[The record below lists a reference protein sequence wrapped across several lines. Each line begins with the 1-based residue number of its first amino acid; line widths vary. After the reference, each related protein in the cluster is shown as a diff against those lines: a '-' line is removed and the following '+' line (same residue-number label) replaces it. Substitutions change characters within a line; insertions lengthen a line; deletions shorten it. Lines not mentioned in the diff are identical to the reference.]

1 LPDRGRERK
10 EGARSCGKKNMCI
23 YSEFMDE
30 LTSRIPCALFNL
42 RRTTRAV
49 TQLYDEVLRP
59 SGLKGTQYSMLR
71 VIHGVEPVP
80 IGDLGTAMGMDRT
93 TVTRNVGLLERMGL
107 VAVGPGRDKRT
118 RFVRLTRTGSAT
130 LAKAHAHWEAAQQ
143 AVVVRL
149 GAKRWEALRAELAAV
164 VEASQEELLAREEP

>member
-1 LPDRGRERK
+1 
-10 EGARSCGKKNMCI
+10 
-23 YSEFMDE
+23 MDD

-49 TQLYDEVLRP
+49 TQLFDEVLRP

-71 VIHGVEPVP
+71 VIHGVAPVP

-107 VAVGPGRDKRT
+107 VAVEPGRDRRT
-118 RFVRLTRTGSAT
+118 RLVRLSRKGAAA
-130 LAKAHAHWEAAQQ
+130 LARAHRLWEDAQR
-143 AVVVRL
+143 AVVDRL
-149 GAKRWEALRAELAAV
+149 GETRWHALREELAAV
-164 VEASQEELLAREEP
+164 VEASQEELQHRQGP